1 MNLKLIST
9 KYLPMLMISL
19 FGRILYHVSVEINYT
34 LFIYISLFF
43 EIL

>member
-9 KYLPMLMISL
+9 KYLSMLMISL
-19 FGRILYHVSVEINYT
+19 FGRILYHVSVKINYT